1 MPKAT
6 VESAVLP
13 CNSMS
18 DRVGGSSIRAE
29 QGLQLLLAQRRGIDP
44 GRCLLEHGAAAAQL
58 ANGAARIDGTAASKR
73 TTSYYSTFTEEEE
86 RKGWKGRGKTRKEM
100 SEGRSCPARR
110 PVARNESQEFVNS
123 APDVR

>member
-6 VESAVLP
+6 VESAVLS

-29 QGLQLLLAQRRGIDP
+29 QGLQLLLAQRRGIDL

-58 ANGAARIDGTAASKR
+58 ANGAARIDGTAASKSA
-73 TTSYYSTFTEEEE
+73 TSYYSTFTEEEE
-86 RKGWKGRGKTRKEM
+86 RKGWKGGGRREKRCRKVA
-100 SEGRSCPARR
+100 PA
-110 PVARNESQEFVNS
+110 PLA
-123 APDVR
+123 DL

>member
-6 VESAVLP
+6 VESAVLS

-58 ANGAARIDGTAASKR
+58 ANGAARIDGTAASKSA
-73 TTSYYSTFTEEEE
+73 TSYYSTFTEEEE
-86 RKGWKGRGKTRKEM
+86 RKGWKGGEDEKRDV
-100 SEGRSCPARR
+100 GRSLLPR
-110 PVARNESQEFVNS
+110 SQTCSKKRIAGIREQRS
-123 APDVR
+123 